1 MSYLAAVG
9 ITVGF
14 LAGAWVYLSGEL
26 SLIGFVGFLGWASYF
41 AAGGGTKAARSAF
54 CTNMSGILWGVLN
67 IALSSALP
75 GVPGIAFTILFAAIM
90 CWQAKLG
97 FLGFIPGTFIG
108 NAAFYASGNNWQGTA
123 VALTCGIGL
132 GLLSDVLA
140 KKMSEKKQAGTDP
153 L

>member
-1 MSYLAAVG
+1 
-9 ITVGF
+9 
-14 LAGAWVYLSGEL
+14 
-26 SLIGFVGFLGWASYF
+26 
-41 AAGGGTKAARSAF
+41 
-54 CTNMSGILWGVLN
+54 MSGILWGVIT

-123 VALTCGIGL
+123 VALICGIGL

>member
-41 AAGGGTKAARSAF
+41 AAGGGTKGARSAF
-54 CTNMSGILWGVLN
+54 CTNMSGILWGV
-67 IALSSALP
+67 IT
-75 GVPGIAFTILFAAIM
+75 IAFTILFAAIM

-123 VALTCGIGL
+123 VALICGIGL